1 MQTYQPPLRDMRF
14 VLHELH
20 GSDALKDL
28 KGCEDISTDL
38 IDAVLEEAGKLVT
51 EVLAR

>member
-20 GSDALKDL
+20 GSDNLKDM
-28 KGCEDISTDL
+28 KGSRTSPR
-38 IDAVLEEAGKLVT
+38 T
-51 EVLAR
+51 